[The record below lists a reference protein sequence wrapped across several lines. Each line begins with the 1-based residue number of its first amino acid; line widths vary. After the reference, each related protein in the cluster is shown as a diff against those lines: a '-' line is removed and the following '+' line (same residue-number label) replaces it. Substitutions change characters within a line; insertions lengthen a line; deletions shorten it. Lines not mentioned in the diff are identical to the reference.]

1 MSNIGWH
8 YRKLGKTDIEQ
19 LAYVIGYTHKDL
31 VISCFLHST
40 GYLYLKESTSSLDTN
55 KWESISVNKAK
66 LLATIW
72 IGTESLSSMEP
83 MLWQ

>member
-19 LAYVIGYTHKDL
+19 LAYVIGYTNRDL
-31 VISCFLHST
+31 VISCFLTNT
-40 GYLYLKESTSSLDTN
+40 GYLYLKESTSSLDTT

-66 LLATIW
+66 LLSTIW
-72 IGTESLSSMEP
+72 IGTEALSSVSP
-83 MLWQ
+83 TLWK